1 MNTMNLRLEFVFSK
15 WEPRDLWVGVFWD
28 HLPDDDGIAIYL
40 CPLPTWV
47 TRFDVYWKK
56 GTS

>member
-1 MNTMNLRLEFVFSK
+1 MNLRLEFVFSK